1 MWEFFYYI
9 CGVNKKE
16 HFMATY
22 IGEFDCKIDSKGRM
36 MIPAGLFKQFPTN
49 MREKFVINRSVFQ
62 KCLILYP
69 MDCWG
74 EIMKDLGK
82 LNRFQKK
89 TDDFIRQYLNGAT
102 EVELDSSNRLL
113 IPKKLSEYATID
125 KDIVLSS
132 SLDKIEI
139 WSSALHNDILNNYN
153 HDDFAKLA
161 EEVMGKINNNDADGK
176 DNVS

>member
-1 MWEFFYYI
+1 
-9 CGVNKKE
+9 
-16 HFMATY
+16 MANY
-22 IGEFDCKIDSKGRM
+22 IGEYECKIDSKGRM
-36 MIPAGLFKQFPTN
+36 MIPASLFKQFPTN
-49 MREKFVINRSVFQ
+49 MRDKFVINRSVFQ

-89 TDDFIRQYLNGAT
+89 NDDFIRQYLNGAT

-113 IPKKLSEYATID
+113 LPKKLSDYATID
-125 KDIVLSS
+125 KDIVLTA

-139 WSSALHNDILNNYN
+139 WSATSHDELIDKYN

-161 EEVMGKINNNDADGK
+161 EDVMGKSNNNNGPF
-176 DNVS
+176 SLS